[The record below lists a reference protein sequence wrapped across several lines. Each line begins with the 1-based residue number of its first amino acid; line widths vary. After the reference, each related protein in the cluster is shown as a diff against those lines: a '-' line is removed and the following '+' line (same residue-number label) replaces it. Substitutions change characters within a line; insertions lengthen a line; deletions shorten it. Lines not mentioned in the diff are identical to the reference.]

1 MIVGTAGHIDHGKTS
16 LVKALTGVDTDRL
29 KEEKERGITVDLGF
43 AYLSNGSNQSI
54 GFVDVPGHERL
65 VRNMLAGATSI
76 DYVLLA
82 IAADD
87 GPMPQTQEHLAILD
101 LLGLTCGAVALTKCD
116 LVEPSRIDAAKNEI
130 ATLLRGTGLAQA
142 PIFQVSSST
151 GEGLPELK
159 AHLESAQAAFVRNPS
174 SLKADFRLSIDRS
187 FSLAGAGT
195 VVTGGCFSGEVRV
208 GDHLRLSPSG
218 RQARV
223 RGIYAQNK
231 KAELGHAG
239 QRLAINLAGVEKSDV
254 SRGDWLLPTSLHMP
268 TSRLDGRLRL
278 LASESVGL
286 AQWTAVHLHI
296 GAADVLARV
305 VVLEG
310 GAVLPGAESL
320 IQLELDRPIAA
331 LHGDRFV
338 LRDASSQR
346 TIGGGTVIDSA
357 ATPAR
362 RKKPLRVALLRALD
376 HADPAQALAGVLA
389 LRLPGGVDL
398 TKFFTQRNLQ
408 TGMSANILAA
418 VEHQTLAMSG
428 ALFAF
433 SPEQMQGFTTSA
445 LDTLKRFHAKSPDS
459 PGLARDQMH
468 RQVKERPFAP
478 LFDAL
483 LEFLIQSREV
493 KRSGPHYSLAN
504 HVVEL
509 QGVEKQIWERI
520 KPWLDEGGIHP
531 PKLSDLMPRDKALRK
546 DQVDRTLQ
554 RLARMAKGHLVG
566 QEYFIQSRHF
576 LELAVR
582 SHDLAMADPNR
593 RLNVKD
599 LREAVGTSRHL
610 SMPLV
615 EYFDQIG
622 LTQRDAVGRHF
633 KRDPRK
639 MLGG

>member
-43 AYLSNGSNQSI
+43 AYLSNGSNPSI

-159 AHLESAQAAFVRNPS
+159 AHLESAQAAFVRNPTT
-174 SLKADFRLSIDRS
+174 LKADFRLSIDRS

-223 RGIYAQNK
+223 RGIYAQNQ
-231 KAELGHAG
+231 KAEIGYAG

-418 VEHQTLAMSG
+418 IPHQTLAMSG

-493 KRSGPHYSLAN
+493 KRSGPHYSLVN

-582 SHDLAMADPNR
+582 SHELAMADPNR

>member
-418 VEHQTLAMSG
+418 TPHQTLAMSG